1 MLFLI
6 EVTDECILKYFKILH
21 KENAPCPIEINEDG
35 LSNDTLSHLLQL

>member
-21 KENAPCPIEINEDG
+21 KEKVPCPIEINEDG
-35 LSNDTLSHLLQL
+35 LLNDTFRNLLQL